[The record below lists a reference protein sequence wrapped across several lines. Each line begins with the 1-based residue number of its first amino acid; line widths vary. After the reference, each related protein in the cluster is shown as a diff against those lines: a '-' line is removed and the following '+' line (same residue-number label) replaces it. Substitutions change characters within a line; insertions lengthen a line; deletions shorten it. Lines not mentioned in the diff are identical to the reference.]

1 MFIQNIIYNFHA
13 EIQRTG
19 SRSDKKKKKEFPIS
33 YLAVRLC
40 VGVFF
45 AQVVAS
51 WPFVAKR

>member
-1 MFIQNIIYNFHA
+1 MSNQNIIYNFHA

-40 VGVFF
+40 MGVFF
-45 AQVVAS
+45 VQVVAS